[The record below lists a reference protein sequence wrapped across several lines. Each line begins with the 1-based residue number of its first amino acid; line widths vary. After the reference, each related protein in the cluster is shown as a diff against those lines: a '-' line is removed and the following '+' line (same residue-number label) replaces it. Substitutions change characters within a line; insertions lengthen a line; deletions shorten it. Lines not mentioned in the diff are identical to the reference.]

1 MLFAANN
8 LSDGY
13 EIASGHRP
21 RNDKIKTMSISNT
34 HLPNVNRLIHAYR
47 VAPWRVQRQ
56 WIGNALL
63 VVVVFAM
70 VAALYLNITSRTA
83 IAGREI
89 QELTEAIVVSR
100 QVSSDLQTQLA
111 GLTSAESME
120 ARAWEM
126 GFRPVEPDELEYLVV
141 PGYVANEAVD
151 LSSSAEPRLNALT
164 IPPEYNQSLLDWMDE
179 RLMSARRFQ

>member
-1 MLFAANN
+1 MNIPN
-8 LSDGY
+8 V
-13 EIASGHRP
+13 
-21 RNDKIKTMSISNT
+21 N
-34 HLPNVNRLIHAYR
+34 LPNVTHVIHAYR

-70 VAALYLNITSRTA
+70 VAALYLNVTSRTA

-89 QELTEAIVVSR
+89 QDLTDSIAASQ

-111 GLTSAESME
+111 NLTSAEVMQQ
-120 ARAWEM
+120 RATEM
-126 GFRPVEPDELEYLVV
+126 GFRPVEPVELEYLVV
-141 PGYVANEAVD
+141 PGYVAKDAVN
-151 LSSSAEPRLNALT
+151 LSSSAQLQLNVLA

-179 RLMSARRFQ
+179 RLVARRYQ

>member
-1 MLFAANN
+1 MNIPN
-8 LSDGY
+8 V
-13 EIASGHRP
+13 
-21 RNDKIKTMSISNT
+21 N
-34 HLPNVNRLIHAYR
+34 LPNVTHVIHAYR

-70 VAALYLNITSRTA
+70 VAALYLNVTSRTA

-89 QELTEAIVVSR
+89 QDLTDSIALSQ

-111 GLTSAESME
+111 NLTSAKVME
-120 ARAWEM
+120 DRAREM
-126 GFRPVEPDELEYLVV
+126 GFRPVQPAELEYLVV
-141 PGYVANEAVD
+141 PGYVVKDAVN
-151 LSSSAEPRLNALT
+151 LSSSVQTQLNVLT

-179 RLMSARRFQ
+179 RLVTRRYQ

>member
-1 MLFAANN
+1 MNIPN
-8 LSDGY
+8 V
-13 EIASGHRP
+13 
-21 RNDKIKTMSISNT
+21 N
-34 HLPNVNRLIHAYR
+34 LPNVTHVIHAYR

-70 VAALYLNITSRTA
+70 VAALYLNVTSRTA

-89 QELTEAIVVSR
+89 QDLTDSIAISQ

-111 GLTSAESME
+111 NLTSAKVME
-120 ARAWEM
+120 DRAREM
-126 GFRPVEPDELEYLVV
+126 GFRPVQPAELEYLVV
-141 PGYVANEAVD
+141 PGYVAKDAVN
-151 LSSSAEPRLNALT
+151 LSSSAHLQLNVLA

-179 RLMSARRFQ
+179 RLVTRRYQ

>member
-1 MLFAANN
+1 MNIPN
-8 LSDGY
+8 V
-13 EIASGHRP
+13 
-21 RNDKIKTMSISNT
+21 N
-34 HLPNVNRLIHAYR
+34 LPNVNHLINAYR

-63 VVVVFAM
+63 LVVVFAM

-89 QELTEAIVVSR
+89 QDLTDSIAASQ

-120 ARAWEM
+120 KRARAM
-126 GFRPVEPDELEYLVV
+126 GFRPVQPTELEYLVV
-141 PGYVANEAVD
+141 PGYVAREAVD
-151 LSSSAEPRLNALT
+151 LSSTSEPQLNALN
-164 IPPEYNQSLLDWMDE
+164 ISPEYNQSLLDWMDE
-179 RLMSARRFQ
+179 RLVSARRTQ

>member
-1 MLFAANN
+1 MNIPNVQF
-8 LSDGY
+8 
-13 EIASGHRP
+13 
-21 RNDKIKTMSISNT
+21 
-34 HLPNVNRLIHAYR
+34 PNVNHLVHAYR

-70 VAALYLNITSRTA
+70 VAALYLNVTSRTA

-89 QELTEAIVVSR
+89 QDLNDSIAVSQ

-111 GLTSAESME
+111 GLTSAASME
-120 ARAWEM
+120 KRAREM
-126 GFRPVEPDELEYLVV
+126 GFRPVEPTELEYLVV
-141 PGYVANEAVD
+141 PGYVAHKAVD
-151 LSSSAEPRLNALT
+151 LSSSAPQQLNALT

-179 RLMSARRFQ
+179 RLVSSRSFQ